1 MADTSERQARTPSV
15 ASKET
20 TEMSKFKNEKTG
32 QEVEMSEETFQK
44 LVREGY
50 PVDHLDRI

>member
-1 MADTSERQARTPSV
+1 MAEQTDKQARVVSV

-20 TEMSKFKNEKTG
+20 TDMAKFKNTATG
-32 QEVEMSEETFQK
+32 QEIEMPEEVFQK
-44 LVREGY
+44 LVNERY

>member
-1 MADTSERQARTPSV
+1 MAETTDKPARAISS

-20 TEMSKFKNEKTG
+20 TEMSKFKNTTTG
-32 QEVEMSEETFQK
+32 QDIEMSEETFQK

>member
-1 MADTSERQARTPSV
+1 MAETSEKPARAVSV

-20 TEMSKFKNEKTG
+20 TDMLKFKNTTTG

-44 LVREGY
+44 LLREGY

>member
-1 MADTSERQARTPSV
+1 MAETTEKQARAISS

-20 TEMSKFKNEKTG
+20 TEMSKFKNITTG
-32 QEVEMSEETFQK
+32 QDIEMSEETFQK